1 DCLIDERA
9 NLERFFLQGNSTL
22 RDTRHIEEIIDEP
35 NELIGLTG
43 DHREQTL
50 RIRIGS
56 DQTREQRARPRG
68 SQSHHARLADEG
80 YMARFVHRLNLT
92 RTSIKCTRARRV
104 AVASAYPDRDRRQ
117 GEAIQR

>member
-1 DCLIDERA
+1 MEQVAHALRQARTVTMDVARSRRLMDAQLMAFLTNDRLHCLDCLIDERA

-56 DQTREQRARPRG
+56 DQAREKFTR
-68 SQSHHARLADEG
+68 
-80 YMARFVHRLNLT
+80 MANR
-92 RTSIKCTRARRV
+92 
-104 AVASAYPDRDRRQ
+104 
-117 GEAIQR
+117 